1 MDLKE
6 TEARLD
12 AILVGAEGWLPSEQL
27 AEMRG
32 LVAAGEPGIALENFC
47 TQLEEFDVVIPADV
61 INELMG
67 LAAAMGMALSPWIDS
82 RA

>member
-61 INELMG
+61 INELKV
-67 LAAAMGMALSPWIDS
+67 LAAGMGIALSPWIDS